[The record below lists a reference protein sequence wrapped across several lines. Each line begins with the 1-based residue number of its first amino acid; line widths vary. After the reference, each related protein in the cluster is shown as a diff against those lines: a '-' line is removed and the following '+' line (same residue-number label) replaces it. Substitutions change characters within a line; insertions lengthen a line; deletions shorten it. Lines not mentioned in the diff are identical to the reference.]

1 LDRGIRS
8 VTNLEHFGQRLLFAP
23 LLLASGKG
31 DSAPQSEVHMKFWTP
46 KTVITANAL
55 RELHYEDV
63 LHYLGEHFSGKWGNL
78 GPEDCQA
85 NEHALKH
92 GLRILSKY
100 RDRRGNDF
108 YIISDPAD
116 IGWSLTTVLLVSDY

>member
-1 LDRGIRS
+1 
-8 VTNLEHFGQRLLFAP
+8 
-23 LLLASGKG
+23 
-31 DSAPQSEVHMKFWTP
+31 MKFWTP

-55 RELHYEDV
+55 RELHHEDV
-63 LHYLGEHFSGKWGNL
+63 LHYLGQHFSGNWGNL

>member
-1 LDRGIRS
+1 
-8 VTNLEHFGQRLLFAP
+8 
-23 LLLASGKG
+23 
-31 DSAPQSEVHMKFWTP
+31 M
-46 KTVITANAL
+46 
-55 RELHYEDV
+55 
-63 LHYLGEHFSGKWGNL
+63 

-85 NEHALKH
+85 NEDALKDR
-92 GLRILSKY
+92 LRILSKY